1 MRRRPVRLIVAV
13 TAVIGLLVL
22 AGCGAVI
29 SRDEAHALAGEG
41 GSDCAGSAQSGGG
54 TPKPVELDLKKD
66 PAAAARVP
74 ERLRSKGT
82 LVIAAEAAY
91 APNEFLASDHKT
103 PIGMDIDLGR
113 AIGTTLGLS
122 VHYVNTDFDGI
133 LGGLQAGKYDLGMS
147 SFTDNK
153 EREKSVDFVT
163 YFRAGTSIMAKKCN
177 PAGITGDLSLCGKAV
192 GAENGTIQLDSLL
205 KAGPDSIVS
214 ACKKAKKS
222 PPKGSGYPQQSDVNG
237 ALDAGRIQAYIADT
251 PVVDYAIK
259 VTGDKFQKVGKT
271 KDVAPY
277 GIAIPKDS
285 GTLKNAVL
293 AAVKKLMAD
302 GAYTKILKNWGVD
315 SGAID
320 NPVINGAQS

>member
-1 MRRRPVRLIVAV
+1 MERRPVRLIVAV
-13 TAVIGLLVL
+13 TAAIGLLVL
-22 AGCGAVI
+22 TGCGAVI

-41 GSDCAGSAQSGGG
+41 GSECTSSQHGGGG
-54 TPKPVELDLKKD
+54 TPRPTKLDIKQD
-66 PAAAARVP
+66 PAAAAKVP
-74 ERLRSKGT
+74 ARLRSGGT
-82 LVIAAEAAY
+82 LVIASEAAY

-113 AIGTTLGLS
+113 AISMLLGLS
-122 VHYVNTDFDGI
+122 VQYVNTDFDGI
-133 LGGLQAGKYDLGMS
+133 LGGLQAHKYDIGMS

-177 PAGITGDLSLCGKAV
+177 PAKIKDDLSLCGKAV
-192 GAENGTIQLDSLL
+192 GAENGTIQLDSLV

-222 PPKGSGYPQQSDVNG
+222 PPKGSGYPEQSDVNG

-259 VTGDKFQKVGKT
+259 VTGEKFQKVGKT

-285 GTLKNAVL
+285 GTLKDAVL
-293 AAVKKLMAD
+293 VAVKKLMAD
-302 GAYTKILKNWGVD
+302 GTYTKILKNWGVQA
-315 SGAID
+315 GAID
-320 NPVINGAQS
+320 NPVINGAQG